1 MIPPSSH
8 LRDSWFPS
16 HEPQPMTHPF
26 LASSMTQRLH
36 DLLRGVAGSVGL
48 GRAERIDRTNGTRV
62 PVAVP
67 ATESRRG
74 PQKESSRPP
83 VAPQEIATATKG
95 LGARILSRGDRLD
108 RKRPL
113 TDDQRRS
120 PSPAARAADLCGV
133 RILFVDDDEAVRRV
147 VATMM
152 ERLSATAAVVSS
164 PVEALRLVREDA
176 GRFDVLVTDLT
187 MPEMTGHQLF
197 LRVRE
202 LSPALPVVIISGD
215 SLDRKIASCLEQ
227 GARSFLPKP
236 FTVARFAQV
245 IREACDPGP
254 TRT

>member
-1 MIPPSSH
+1 VAATHPPKGSPMIPPSSH
-8 LRDSWFPS
+8 LRDHWSPS
-16 HEPQPMTHPF
+16 HEPQPTANPF

-36 DLLRGVAGSVGL
+36 GLLRGVAGSVGL
-48 GRAERIDRTNGTRV
+48 RRVERIDQTNGTRV

-67 ATESRRG
+67 ATESR
-74 PQKESSRPP
+74 P
-83 VAPQEIATATKG
+83 APQEIATATKD
-95 LGARILSRGDRLD
+95 LGARIVAGGDGPACE
-108 RKRPL
+108 RPL
-113 TDDQRRS
+113 AGNPRPS
-120 PSPAARAADLCGV
+120 PSPAARAGDLCGV

-164 PVEALRLVREDA
+164 PVEALHLVREDA

-187 MPEMTGHQLF
+187 MPEMSGHQLF

-215 SLDRKIASCLEQ
+215 SLDGKIASCLEQ

-236 FTVARFAQV
+236 FTVARLAQV

-254 TRT
+254 PRT